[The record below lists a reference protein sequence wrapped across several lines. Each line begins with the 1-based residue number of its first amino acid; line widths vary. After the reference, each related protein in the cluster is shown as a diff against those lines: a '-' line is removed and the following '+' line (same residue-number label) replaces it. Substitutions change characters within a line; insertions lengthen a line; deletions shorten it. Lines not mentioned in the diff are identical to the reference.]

1 MNRQIHVSIA
11 MVILAGVMA
20 MAAPA
25 QSHRI
30 PLRASIPFQFNVGNR
45 TMPAGEYLVWAV
57 SDDSSNVALKIQS
70 QDGKASAMLLMRTVE
85 GKVPESA
92 KLLFNRYGN
101 QYFFSQAWVDGDK
114 TGLQTSKSRAERAAQ
129 RDLAAIKAPTES
141 VALRTRR

>member
-1 MNRQIHVSIA
+1 MNRQIYVSIA
-11 MVILAGVMA
+11 MFVLAGAVA
-20 MAAPA
+20 VAAQA
-25 QSHRI
+25 QSHRT
-30 PLRASIPFQFNVGNR
+30 PLLASIPFQFNVGSR

-85 GKVPESA
+85 GKVQESA

-101 QYFFSQAWVDGDK
+101 QYFFAQAWVDGDN
-114 TGLQTSKSRAERAAQ
+114 TGLQASKSRAERAAQ
-129 RDLAAIKAPTES
+129 RGLAAIKATIES